1 MTHNFSFDVHMG
13 EEQRPM
19 IRMWTQGK
27 AQWAAWLSAALLSL
41 RVLCLLPVLMMG
53 AVSAAQAQE
62 ASNIEVVPEPELLCM
77 TPDARERSDVPYPEE
92 LLRMRE
98 SGDIRVALTFNAADA
113 PPKVKLLVEPAENAP
128 TEAFVKAV
136 EKHAAKF
143 RVPCLKSGGK
153 PFVTTFRFLFTP
165 DLGRFPVQRAAL
177 FGPSESCLVRGQT
190 KVSYPSGAQK
200 RGLQGVVYAEFKF
213 TAPDQPPEEIR
224 ILNEDS
230 VRPFVQTVRNALS
243 EFRMPC
249 LEPGEVNTRKLVYL
263 FRLEGGSRARLND
276 MDLVSFLGMVKNLDK
291 QTYKVD
297 FAEVGCPFDVTFE
310 FNQPYMSNKVVVHKR
325 SPGKFLDERAVFAFM
340 DWVGKLELNIPDSQR
355 AQILGRES
363 IIHVPCIKLDI

>member
-1 MTHNFSFDVHMG
+1 
-13 EEQRPM
+13 
-19 IRMWTQGK
+19 MWTQGK
-27 AQWAAWLSAALLSL
+27 AQLAARLSAALLSL
-41 RVLCLLPVLMMG
+41 RTLCLLALWMMG

-62 ASNIEVVPEPELLCM
+62 ALSIEVVPEPELLCM
-77 TPDARERSDVPYPEE
+77 TPGARERSDVPYPEE

-113 PPKVKLLVEPAENAP
+113 SPKVKLQVAPAENAP

-136 EKHAAKF
+136 EKHVAKF
-143 RVPCLKSGGK
+143 RVPCHMSGDK

-165 DLGRFPVQRAAL
+165 DLGLSPVQRAAL

-200 RGLQGVVYAEFKF
+200 RGLQGVVYASFKF
-213 TAPDQPPEEIR
+213 TAPDQPPEEVR

-230 VRPFVQTVRNALS
+230 VKPFVQTVRNAVS
-243 EFRMPC
+243 AFRMPC
-249 LEPGEVNTRKLVYL
+249 LEPGEVKTSKVVYNFKL
-263 FRLEGGSRARLND
+263 EDGPRARLND
-276 MDLVSFLGMVKNLDK
+276 MDLVSFLGTVKDLDK
-291 QTYKVD
+291 QSYKVD

-310 FNQPYMSNKVVVHKR
+310 LNQPYMSNKVVVHKR
-325 SPGKFLDERAVFAFM
+325 SPGNFLDERAVFVFM
-340 DWVGKLELNIPDSQR
+340 DWVRKLELNMPDSQR
-355 AQILGRES
+355 AQILGQES